1 LIGGNY
7 QFTDTAI
14 YQDIISRR
22 SIENPTLSK
31 KEIKARFKSLLYRYE
46 GFDDELSSE
55 ELIFSKEALDQ
66 GVDLGKTISTEDA
79 LKEIDIL
86 FRIIKYGYAG
96 YQYFGGDETFHSAKE
111 KIVFDI
117 NQTSNQGQLLIG
129 LYIEMIAKHLD
140 FIQDGH
146 FQIDKISFRKV
157 SRYYSTNQY
166 LFNKDKDGVYTH
178 RKDQKHYL
186 VSING
191 TDPSKYINYSMDEK
205 GEIFYQLGM
214 LSEEI
219 DGEISINLEYDDGFT
234 QRVLLKP
241 QKSTPIPGS
250 TYLRKAIDNIPVIE
264 NRSLSPSP
272 ARVRLIERFVSDV
285 KKLQDKKL
293 LILDIR
299 SHQGG
304 NENYAVKWCSNL
316 TGEKIK
322 HASGFIFTLLT
333 TKTARKL
340 HKNFIEAYFDKKEA
354 KSLMFYQNL
363 MGKIGIRGWFPTIYR
378 KGARI
383 HNNTFI
389 IVLIDQY
396 AASAGEGFVSY
407 LRRMDNVIFIGSNTA
422 GAFFTG
428 DVGVCQ
434 LPYSNVTVRI
444 PTSIRFEPDF
454 VNRDGIGYLPDIWV
468 EPEHALEY
476 AIEFARKNF

>member
-1 LIGGNY
+1 
-7 QFTDTAI
+7 
-14 YQDIISRR
+14 
-22 SIENPTLSK
+22 
-31 KEIKARFKSLLYRYE
+31 
-46 GFDDELSSE
+46 
-55 ELIFSKEALDQ
+55 
-66 GVDLGKTISTEDA
+66 
-79 LKEIDIL
+79 
-86 FRIIKYGYAG
+86 
-96 YQYFGGDETFHSAKE
+96 
-111 KIVFDI
+111 
-117 NQTSNQGQLLIG
+117 
-129 LYIEMIAKHLD
+129 
-140 FIQDGH
+140 
-146 FQIDKISFRKV
+146 
-157 SRYYSTNQY
+157 
-166 LFNKDKDGVYTH
+166 
-178 RKDQKHYL
+178 
-186 VSING
+186 
-191 TDPSKYINYSMDEK
+191 MDEK

-219 DGEISINLEYDDGFT
+219 DGEISINLKYDDGFT
-234 QRVLLKP
+234 QRVLLKL

-272 ARVRLIERFVSDV
+272 ARVRLIERFVSDA
-285 KKLQDKKL
+285 KKIQDKKL

-363 MGKIGIRGWFPTIYR
+363 MGKIGIRGWVPT
-378 KGARI
+378 
-383 HNNTFI
+383 
-389 IVLIDQY
+389 
-396 AASAGEGFVSY
+396 
-407 LRRMDNVIFIGSNTA
+407 
-422 GAFFTG
+422 TG